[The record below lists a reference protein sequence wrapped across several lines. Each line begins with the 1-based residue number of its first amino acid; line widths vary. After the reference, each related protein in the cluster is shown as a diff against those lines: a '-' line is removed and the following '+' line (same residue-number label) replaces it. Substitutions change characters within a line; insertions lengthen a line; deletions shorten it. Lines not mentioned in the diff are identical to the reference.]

1 MKVIA
6 KYKRV
11 EITFN
16 MELVSL
22 SFESVK
28 DALVFTEWYKQA
40 SKIRERACTDK
51 SYPAELYNYL
61 KNKGIIN
68 KDLFESR
75 QRMLRKAHLLNS
87 LPLRW
92 M

>member
-16 MELVSL
+16 KELVSL
-22 SFESVK
+22 SFSTVK
-28 DALVFTEWYKQA
+28 DALVFTDWYKKA
-40 SKIRERACTDK
+40 SRIRERACTDK
-51 SYPAELYNYL
+51 SYPAELYAYL

-68 KDLFESR
+68 KDLFECR

-87 LPLRW
+87 LTSGW

>member
-16 MELVSL
+16 NELVSV
-22 SFESVK
+22 SFNSVK
-28 DALVFTEWYKQA
+28 DALVFTDWYKQV

-51 SYPAELYNYL
+51 SYPSELYYYL
-61 KNKGIIN
+61 KSKGIIN

-87 LPLRW
+87 LTPGWL
-92 M
+92 

>member
-16 MELVSL
+16 QELVSV
-22 SFESVK
+22 SFSSVK
-28 DALVFTEWYKQA
+28 DALVFTDWYKHVC
-40 SKIRERACTDK
+40 KIRERACTDK

-68 KDLFESR
+68 KELFESR
-75 QRMLRKAHLLNS
+75 QRMLRKAYLLDA
-87 LPLRW
+87 LTPGWL
-92 M
+92 

>member
-11 EITFN
+11 EITIN
-16 MELVSL
+16 HELVSV
-22 SFESVK
+22 SFSSVK
-28 DALVFTEWYKQA
+28 DALVYTDWYKQV

-51 SYPAELYNYL
+51 KYPAELFNYL

-68 KDLFESR
+68 QDLFASR
-75 QRMLRKAHLLNS
+75 QRMLQKAHLLNS
-87 LPLRW
+87 LMPRW